1 MTLEELNNQIHAIT
15 NVADMT
21 SQLTLIKSNIKAA
34 LNAGGATEEHYYKN
48 HTGRELFRKLSDLGM
63 TDALA
68 FIGDTFDSGFRP
80 TSVTGIK
87 SA

>member
-15 NVADMT
+15 NATDMN
-21 SQLTLIKSNIKAA
+21 SDLLTIKANIKTA

-63 TDALA
+63 TAELSA
-68 FIGDTFDSGFRP
+68 IGDTFDSSFRP

-87 SA
+87 A